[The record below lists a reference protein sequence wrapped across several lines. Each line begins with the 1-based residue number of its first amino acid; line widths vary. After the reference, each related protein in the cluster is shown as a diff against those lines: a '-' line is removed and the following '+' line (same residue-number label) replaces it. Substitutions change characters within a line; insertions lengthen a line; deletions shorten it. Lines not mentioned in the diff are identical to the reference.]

1 MVRSR
6 FERQLK
12 ELSDGLL
19 LMGVQCEEGIRASM
33 SALVEGKKEMAEK
46 AIALEAEVD
55 AKEEELR
62 ALCLR
67 MLLQQQP
74 VAGDLRFIS
83 SALRIITDME
93 RVSDQA
99 ADIAEIASQ
108 NNFAEEWRK
117 SHIYDMA
124 QTVIKMIADVLLAF
138 IKKDAELAAAVIAYD
153 DVVDSLFDTMLA
165 DLVDMICGGREHSAA
180 LATQALNLLLV
191 AKYLER
197 MGDHIVNIAESVI

>member
-19 LMGVQCEEGIRASM
+19 LMGVQCEDGIRAAL
-33 SALVEGKKEMAEK
+33 SALVEGKKEMAQK
-46 AIALEAEVD
+46 AISLEVEVD
-55 AKEEELR
+55 GKEDELR

-83 SALRIITDME
+83 SALKIITDME

-99 ADIAEIASQ
+99 ADIAEIAVQ

-124 QTVIKMIADVLLAF
+124 QAVIKMIADVLEAF
-138 IKKDAELAAAVIAYD
+138 VKKDAALAAAVIGYD
-153 DVVDSLFDTMLA
+153 DVVDGLFDSMLS
-165 DLVDMICGGREHSAA
+165 DLVEMICGGREHSPA

-197 MGDHIVNIAESVI
+197 MGDHIVNIAESVV